1 MKSQPIEWEKIF
13 VNDVTE
19 ELISKIYKEFI
30 WHDQKQTLN
39 RRFPKEDIQMVNG
52 NMKRCSTLLLIRE
65 MHIKTIRRYNLTLL
79 RMTIIIPLE
88 IKFYTVV

>member
-30 WHDQKQTLN
+30 RHDQKQTLN

-65 MHIKTIRRYNLTLL
+65 MQIKTIRRYNLTLL